1 MAFAGQ
7 QGQQGRHAVSKLT
20 CLAAVAAL
28 AFMSVSQRALAA
40 GPSDDGSTS
49 NRIETGAGSPAPT
62 ATPTG
67 STVTPP
73 AGSAAQ
79 VAQATPGANAATTD
93 TPATQSTAAPKP
105 GEPIMLEPIQVSG
118 SWLGSGLQNSVKTFA
133 GARTVVDKTE
143 IEDSGATSIGDVLR
157 RVPGV
162 QSTDNSGT
170 AGSAVSLNIGVR
182 GLTGRYTPRSTVLL
196 DGIPLAVAPYG
207 QPQLS
212 FAPISLGNIESI
224 DVVRSGGAVRYGPQN
239 VGGVINFQT
248 RSIPSGPGLT
258 ADASVRENIYTQG
271 GGSNT
276 TYNTFLGTQLD
287 NGLGVALLYSGE
299 TGRDWREGSNERVN
313 DLQLKY
319 RYELTPTSEIYGKF
333 SYYDVMSRT
342 PGGLTVA
349 QYNADP
355 FQNTRP
361 TDYWSG
367 ERKAFDIGYV
377 NTIADD
383 KEFEIRTF
391 YNSSNRSSV
400 LINSANTQLQYQPRD
415 YTTLGVEPRYTQR
428 FSLGPVVNDVTVGY
442 RYVRERGDDNSYNQV
457 IATGRFTPNVRFDNA
472 TDASAA
478 YIDDRIAF
486 GKWRL
491 TPGIRYEHI
500 DSTRLNEALNQTYET
515 LNNKPLPSVN
525 LSYLWNSSLTLFTD
539 YSTSFGPVQNL
550 QLNSQ
555 SATNPLQPELAKT
568 FELGARWTSRSLHAE
583 ITAFNMRFDN
593 QILQIAG
600 VVPATF
606 ENIGATHHQG
616 IETAIDYA
624 FKEGLLR
631 GFDLYAN
638 FTFTKAIQESGATAG
653 NDVPFY
659 SRVTDTMGAKYET
672 GPWTFN
678 LSTTHQSSQF
688 SDTANTVAESPDG
701 SNGRVPGFRVW
712 DIQADWKIPGWK
724 RTSITAGINNLADT
738 RYYTRNVDGNAGRMV
753 GAPRM
758 VYVQGHFTY

>member
-1 MAFAGQ
+1 MVSAHSRVLGASAGMACTT
-7 QGQQGRHAVSKLT
+7 LT
-20 CLAAVAAL
+20 AFAAVAAL
-28 AFMSVSQRALAA
+28 AFSLAPARAFAA
-40 GPSDDGSTS
+40 ESASGQTQTAQAQTAQTQPASA
-49 NRIETGAGSPAPT
+49 TGNGANNGAAAST
-62 ATPTG
+62 AT
-67 STVTPP
+67 
-73 AGSAAQ
+73 
-79 VAQATPGANAATTD
+79 TT
-93 TPATQSTAAPKP
+93 TADNV
-105 GEPIMLEPIQVSG
+105 ITLEPIEVSG
-118 SWLGSGLQNSVKTFA
+118 SWLGTGLENSVKSFA
-133 GARTVVDKTE
+133 GARTVVDQQQIK
-143 IEDSGATSIGDVLR
+143 DSGATNIGDVLR
-157 RVPGV
+157 RIPGV

-170 AGSAVSLNIGVR
+170 AGSAISLNIGVR

-239 VGGVINFQT
+239 VGGVINFRT
-248 RSIPSGPGLT
+248 RSIPTEPGLT

-276 TYNTFLGTQLD
+276 QYNTFLGTQLD

-299 TGRDWREGSNERVN
+299 TGRDWRAGSDERVN
-313 DLQLKY
+313 DLQFKY
-319 RYELTPTSEIYGKF
+319 RYELTPTSEIYGKV
-333 SYYDVMSRT
+333 SYYDVQSRT

-361 TDYWSG
+361 TDYWNG
-367 ERKAFDIGYV
+367 ERKAFDIGYL
-377 NTIADD
+377 NTISADQ
-383 KEFEIRTF
+383 EFEIRSY

-400 LINSANTQLQYQPRD
+400 LINSANTQLQYQPRF

-442 RYVRERGDDNSYNQV
+442 RYIRERGDDNSYSQV
-457 IATGRFTPNVRFDNA
+457 IKTGRYTTNQRFDNS
-472 TDASAA
+472 TDANSV
-478 YIDDRIAF
+478 YIDDRIAWGQF
-486 GKWRL
+486 RL

-500 DSTRLNEALNQTYET
+500 ESERYSEAARQTYST
-515 LNNKPLPSVN
+515 TNNKPLPSIN
-525 LSYLWNSSLTLFTD
+525 LSYLWTSSLTLFTD

-555 SATNPLQPELAKT
+555 SATNPLQPELART
-568 FELGARWTSRSLHAE
+568 FEIGARYTGHNLHAE
-583 ITAFNMRFDN
+583 VTLFNLRFDN
-593 QILQIAG
+593 QIQQ
-600 VVPATF
+600 VPGIQPPTF

-616 IETAIDYA
+616 VETAIDYA
-624 FKEGLLR
+624 FKDGPLR
-631 GFDLYAN
+631 GLDAYA
-638 FTFTKAIQESGATAG
+638 TFAYTKAVQESGSTAG
-653 NDVPFY
+653 LDVPFY
-659 SRVTDTMGAKYET
+659 SRFTDTLGTKYDI

-678 LSTTHQSSQF
+678 VSTTHQSAQY
-688 SDTANTVAESPDG
+688 SDTANTVAESADG

-712 DIQADWKIPGWK
+712 DMQAAFKIPGMK
-724 RTSITAGINNLADT
+724 GSDITAGVNNIGDA